1 MSLDAAPEDWKRWKP
16 GHLLPRQDGRDKGL
30 AFVIAVL
37 CFLATLMA
45 FASLA
50 ANRAAEGW
58 IRDLSASATIQ
69 VRPRDGET
77 DSEAAARAAEALA
90 EVKGVSEAASL
101 DRAAS
106 EKLLEPWLGRGGVPD
121 DLPIPRL
128 VTVELDPKAPA
139 SASALNAALKAAG
152 VDGEVDDHSR
162 WLADVKRSA
171 GAVGAAAV
179 GAGLLVA
186 AAAAAVI
193 AFATRAGL
201 AARHEVV
208 EVLHLAGAQD
218 SFVARM
224 FQRRF
229 AFLAFLAG
237 FYGAAAAAALAAGG
251 LVFGGS
257 EGFTPVLPM
266 RWEDLAAALPTPF
279 LAAMVAALSAR
290 GTAMR
295 LLRAE
300 P

>member
-1 MSLDAAPEDWKRWKP
+1 MSLDTAADWNNWKP
-16 GHLLPRQDGRDKGL
+16 GPLLPRQDGHDRGL

-45 FASLA
+45 FAALA

-58 IRDLSASATIQ
+58 VRELSASATVQ
-69 VRPRDGET
+69 VVPKDGET
-77 DSEAAARAAEALA
+77 DSEAATRAAEALSA
-90 EVKGVSEAASL
+90 VKGVTEAASL

-106 EKLLEPWLGRGGVPD
+106 EKLLEPWLGKAGIPD

-128 VTVELDPKAPA
+128 VTVELDPHAPA
-139 SASALNAALKAAG
+139 TAGALNAALEKAG
-152 VDGEVDDHSR
+152 VNGTVDDHSR

-171 GAVGAAAV
+171 GAVGGAAV
-179 GAGLLVA
+179 AAGLLVA
-186 AAAAAVI
+186 AAAGAVI

-218 SFVARM
+218 AFVARL

-229 AFLAFLAG
+229 AFLAARAG
-237 FYGAAAAAALAAGG
+237 FYGAAAAAALSAA
-251 LVFGGS
+251 VQAFGGS
-257 EGFTPVLPM
+257 DGFTPVLPM
-266 RWEDLAAALPTPF
+266 VWTDLLAALPIPVLAAA
-279 LAAMVAALSAR
+279 VAALAAR
-290 GTAMR
+290 GAAMR
-295 LLRAE
+295 LLKAE